1 LLAAC
6 LAGAGG
12 NLLAGLLSL
21 QTHRSLGASGMVMG
35 SLGLMAVQSFSL
47 WRTST
52 RAVKLVVSGVCG
64 GIMLFVLLA
73 LTPGTDIV
81 AHLGGFLGGLV
92 LGVLLSLA
100 PKMAHKLYAN
110 LACGVA
116 FAILVIVPWWLALW
130 GAGR

>member
-1 LLAAC
+1 
-6 LAGAGG
+6 
-12 NLLAGLLSL
+12 
-21 QTHRSLGASGMVMG
+21 
-35 SLGLMAVQSFSL
+35 
-47 WRTST
+47 
-52 RAVKLVVSGVCG
+52 
-64 GIMLFVLLA
+64 MLFVLLA